1 MMKQF
6 AIYDGVIFPHEKTID
21 ASRKEQAVKDYKIAF
36 ELFIVHQTM
45 KYWNYAYEKAE
56 NLVNNFGYTWE
67 EVEELDIEFMTA

>member
-6 AIYDGVIFPHEKTID
+6 AIYDGVIFHNEKEID
-21 ASRKEQAVKDYKIAF
+21 DFRKEQAVKDYKIAF

-45 KYWNYAYEKAE
+45 KYWNYAHEKAE